1 MSVFYMIITG
11 FCVFVIQWSIFPFLC
26 SATWQ
31 PDLWLT
37 LLILSALMYDKKEIL
52 IWSIFGGFI
61 QDIIS
66 GSMIG
71 THLLLYTIIA
81 FLFFKFVRQK
91 FNRRWYISSLAVM
104 IGTFIYT
111 ILLGLLIT
119 ISGENFSLPMYIAFK
134 SVPLML
140 SNSVSALFMY
150 NLLWNMTVEGESQW

>member
-26 SATWQ
+26 SAIWQ

-52 IWSIFGGFI
+52 IWTIFGGFI
-61 QDIIS
+61 QDITS

-81 FLFFKFVRQK
+81 LLFFKFVRQK
-91 FNRRWYISSLAVM
+91 FNRRWYISILAVM

-111 ILLGLLIT
+111 ILSGVLIT
-119 ISGENFSLPMYIAFK
+119 ISGENLSLPMYIAFK

-140 SNSVSALFMY
+140 SNGVSALFMY
-150 NLLWNMTVEGESQW
+150 NLLWNVTIEGESQW